1 MQISQS
7 QIPGILSSIISVPIT
22 SKWICQE
29 SERNWDLFCPS
40 SVSLLVTALSG
51 HREVPTSPISLKINN
66 AEVWNQENSYSCKL
80 KVVCSNFPGVT
91 INLSM
96 VIMMFVG
103 RWSVTV
109 DKKSHHFINM
119 YFVNPIYKK
128 YMYINLLSLWEGSL
142 WYLCSF
148 NPLAT
153 YTNMCTLVYMT
164 SFSSASNDN
173 RIRHWKK
180 CQIV

>member
-22 SKWICQE
+22 SKWLCQE

-51 HREVPTSPISLKINN
+51 HREVPISPIYLKINN

-80 KVVCSNFPGVT
+80 KVVCSNFPGVI

-96 VIMMFVG
+96 VIMMFFG
-103 RWSVTV
+103 RWSITV
-109 DKKSHHFINM
+109 DKKAHQFINM
-119 YFVNPIYKK
+119 YFVNRI
-128 YMYINLLSLWEGSL
+128 L
-142 WYLCSF
+142 
-148 NPLAT
+148 
-153 YTNMCTLVYMT
+153 LVYKFT
-164 SFSSASNDN
+164 QSVRRFSLVSLFIQSISNLHKSVYSSISD
-173 RIRHWKK
+173 
-180 CQIV
+180 QLL